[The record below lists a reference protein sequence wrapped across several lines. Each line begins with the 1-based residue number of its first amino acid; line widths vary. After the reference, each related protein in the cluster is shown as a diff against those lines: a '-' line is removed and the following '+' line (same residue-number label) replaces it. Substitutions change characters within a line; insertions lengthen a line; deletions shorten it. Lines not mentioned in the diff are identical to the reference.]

1 MKKTREKKKL
11 KLNLLFKEKHKSPR
25 RVTSFRIKMSSFSV
39 FIPRV
44 FTNIGEKR
52 ISNVFHDQNIGQ
64 VSKVDLVRRTND
76 KGESFNMAFVHF
88 EYLYKTTHAEQFR
101 KDVENPELKAKLEY
115 EAPWFWLVLPY
126 EEKEKPV
133 QEQQSY
139 YPQDQHNY
147 YPQDQQNFFMGY
159 GTMMMTPQGPMWY
172 PMQAAPNQMV
182 QPPNQMVPP
191 QVAYGN
197 RPNRH
202 RSHPKKRINVPKKD
216 ETPKEKEEG
225 TLDYGNWKPP
235 IKKRRPISPAM
246 PPPIK
251 EDGETD

>member
-1 MKKTREKKKL
+1 
-11 KLNLLFKEKHKSPR
+11 
-25 RVTSFRIKMSSFSV
+25 MSSFSV

-44 FTNIGEKR
+44 FINIGEKR
-52 ISNVFHDQNIGQ
+52 ISNVFHQQNIGE

-88 EYLYKTTHAEQFR
+88 ECLYKTTYAEQFR
-101 KDVENPELKAKLEY
+101 KDVENPELKAKFEY
-115 EAPWFWLVLPY
+115 EAPWFWLVLPF

-139 YPQDQHNY
+139 YPQDQQSYYPQDQQSY

-159 GTMMMTPQGPMWY
+159 GTMMMTTQGPMWY
-172 PMQAAPNQMV
+172 PMQVAPNQMVQPPNQMV

-225 TLDYGNWKPP
+225 TLDYGKWQLP
-235 IKKRRPISPAM
+235 IKKKRRPTSPVM
-246 PPPIK
+246 PPPNK
-251 EDGETD
+251 EEGETD